1 MQVEKFLREL
11 NETTRL
17 RLNFIFHYFRMGAAA
32 SSLSP
37 EQKVALTRHLEKA
50 YSQLS
55 DDRLEDDIVKDS
67 MVREYNVM
75 VVTMHKST
83 AKAEN
88 IDHVKEVTLKMNT
101 SKTEPVL
108 VKQLSRSS
116 STSLKN
122 KKATKFSRRRSF
134 DQTSRH
140 DGHKSQIVAA
150 AAEVASKLS
159 ATPENAVDSW
169 DSVTHQP
176 FCTTCQMAFKSQDFL
191 DRHMKFSDL
200 HNKNLEKSK
209 CAIAVDK
216 NPITSTDAGVGMVL
230 QSQVEGVH
238 YKLLYTGSKFFWRT
252 QMNIE
257 IDMYL
262 HLLPYVIEVISFDPI
277 KDHEATRIYLNYYTI
292 QSALEKLVSSDLE
305 AAKLKELA
313 EQRFHNHGPEAESVL
328 REHFLLQRVITYI
341 LQRLQVDTTGSSGEL
356 LYVEEYGDGDLKSP
370 LLADAPLA
378 LVPVPLN
385 RRRHTTAGEIESAFN
400 NIAVDH
406 TAINNAL
413 TLAASYEQATD
424 PHEAQVQAANR
435 IAAHVHAAA
444 EHMANRKMHPGVSIP
459 KRRFIQAARN
469 VIRQAL
475 VSKTKAELVR
485 REKKVHVV
493 GDGAALHAHKHPHQ
507 HHGNVYHRPHE
518 V

>member
-1 MQVEKFLREL
+1 
-11 NETTRL
+11 
-17 RLNFIFHYFRMGAAA
+17 MGATA
-32 SSLSP
+32 STLTS
-37 EQKVALTRHLEKA
+37 EQKIALTKHLQRA
-50 YSQLS
+50 YNQLS

-67 MVREYNVM
+67 MLREYNVM
-75 VVTMHKST
+75 VMAMHKSKCVDAEST
-83 AKAEN
+83 ATF
-88 IDHVKEVTLKMNT
+88 DHAKEVTFNMST
-101 SKTEPVL
+101 SITEPVL
-108 VKQLSRSS
+108 VKQLSRSL

-134 DQTSRH
+134 DQASKH
-140 DGHKSQIVAA
+140 EKSKSQIAA
-150 AAEVASKLS
+150 AAEVASRLS
-159 ATPENAVDSW
+159 AAPEDVVDSW

-191 DRHMKFSDL
+191 DRHVKFSDL
-200 HNKNLEKSK
+200 HAKNLEKAK
-209 CAIAVDK
+209 GVIAVDK
-216 NPITSTDAGVGMVL
+216 NPITSTDAGVGMVQ

-292 QSALEKLVSSDLE
+292 QSTLEKLVSSDLE

-313 EQRFHNHGPEAESVL
+313 EQRFHSHGEEAESVL
-328 REHFLLQRVITYI
+328 REHLLLQRVVTYI
-341 LQRLQVDTTGSSGEL
+341 LQRLQLDTTGGAGEL
-356 LYVEEYGDGDLKSP
+356 MYVEEYGDGDLKSP
-370 LLADAPLA
+370 LLTDAPLA
-378 LVPVPLN
+378 LVPVSLT
-385 RRRHTTAGEIESAFN
+385 RRRHTTAGEIESTIN

-406 TAINNAL
+406 TAIDQAL
-413 TLAASYEQATD
+413 TLAASYEQASD
-424 PHEAQVQAANR
+424 PHEMQVQAANR

-459 KRRFIQAARN
+459 KKRFIQAARK

-475 VSKTKAELVR
+475 VAKTKAEMVR

-493 GDGAALHAHKHPHQ
+493 GGDASSHAHKHPHH
-507 HHGNVYHRPHE
+507 HHGKAPHRPHE
-518 V
+518 A